1 VAFFVDSSDREDV
14 NLDYKA
20 LRDLPHNKPYR
31 CFVESLWERYE
42 PSGDGNDHFL
52 GDAGIHFRQRFWE
65 MYLYCALQDRGTEVK
80 KTIGRARGG
89 PDYSLEIGGTKF
101 WIEATAPTVGSGS
114 DKVPYPVLG
123 RADYVPETRI
133 KLRYTN
139 ALEGKLKCWQEWQT
153 NKIVN
158 EQEGYSQ
165 STA

>member
-1 VAFFVDSSDREDV
+1 
-14 NLDYKA
+14 
-20 LRDLPHNKPYR
+20 
-31 CFVESLWERYE
+31 
-42 PSGDGNDHFL
+42 
-52 GDAGIHFRQRFWE
+52 